1 MLTGRSQHRLGCGV
15 SVSSAKNV
23 RARINARRGLH
34 QVRAEADVG
43 MLREDGNALSTSD
56 GGRSIPD
63 LQEEM
68 NALQDQIHEAHFQA
82 HLQEQRIDAALG
94 NLQVLGTEAV
104 TLETILDPETGSA
117 AQKAQMEKTQQQQT
131 KRKNNPLRSTLT
143 WPKELVDF
151 WYPVEFSKNIKG
163 EGVAF
168 DIFNVPLVLSR
179 NAETKQVECLHD
191 RTSPLHTTSA
201 NSIHREAYP
210 TREQDG
216 CVWVWIGESEAP
228 EEIPGFTVPPNPFHE
243 EKDFVIHAELVIDVE
258 VEHGLLLENLLD
270 LAHAPFTHT
279 STFAK
284 GWSIPDMVK
293 FNTSKLLGGNWEPYP
308 IDMSFEPPC
317 MVLST
322 IGLMKPGQLE
332 EGARASA
339 CQNHLHQLHVCLP
352 SSKGTRLLYRMSL
365 DFMDFM
371 LYVPFAKKLWEAMA
385 AQVLGEDLRLVQ
397 GQEDRLRRGGDTWS
411 NPVPYDKLA
420 VRYRKWRNSLSNEKD
435 RREAELALKQM
446 SAGEMLAP
454 EDEAIVFE
462 E

>member
-1 MLTGRSQHRLGCGV
+1 MRTLTGRSHNRLGLGQGL

-34 QVRAEADVG
+34 RVRAEADVEDIMRG
-43 MLREDGNALSTSD
+43 DGNALSTSD
-56 GGRSIPD
+56 TGRSIPD

-68 NALQDQIHEAHFQA
+68 RALQDQIHEAHFQA
-82 HLQEQRIDAALG
+82 HLQEQRISEALDDLQGLGKEAA
-94 NLQVLGTEAV
+94 
-104 TLETILDPETGSA
+104 TLETILDPTTTKDELKQT
-117 AQKAQMEKTQQQQT
+117 QT
-131 KRKNNPLRSTLT
+131 KRKKNPLRSTLT
-143 WPKELVDF
+143 WPKELIDF
-151 WYPVEFSKNIKG
+151 WYPVEFSKNIKVG
-163 EGVAF
+163 GDPVAL
-168 DIFNVPLVLSR
+168 DIFNVPMVLSR
-179 NAETKQVECLHD
+179 NAESGEVTCVHD
-191 RTSPLHTTSA
+191 RTSPLADHK
-201 NSIHREAYP
+201 NSNREVYP

-216 CVWVWIGESEAP
+216 CVWVWISETEAP
-228 EEIPGFTVPPNPFHE
+228 EEIPGFTVPPEPFHE
-243 EKDFVIHAELVIDVE
+243 EKKFAIHAELVIDVE

-279 STFAK
+279 QTFAK

-420 VRYRKWRNSLSNEKD
+420 VRYRKWRNSLSNAKE
-435 RREAELALKQM
+435 RREAEQALRQM

-454 EDEAIVFE
+454 EDIAE
-462 E
+462 